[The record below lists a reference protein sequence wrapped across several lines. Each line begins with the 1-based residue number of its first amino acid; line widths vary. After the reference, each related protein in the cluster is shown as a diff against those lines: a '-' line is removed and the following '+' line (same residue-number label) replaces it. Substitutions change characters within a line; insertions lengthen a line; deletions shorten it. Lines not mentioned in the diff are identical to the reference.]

1 MNGKKFLFFILCLV
15 LGIYL
20 INSSFEFYVLPKYIT
35 NFDNVLKV
43 ISGILIIIGG
53 LSVLSIKKKNTMNF
67 KELANQFSQ

>member
-35 NFDNVLKV
+35 NFDNVLK
-43 ISGILIIIGG
+43 ILSGVLIIIGG
-53 LSVLSIKKKNTMNF
+53 LSILSNKKKNAVDF
-67 KELANQFSQ
+67 KELAKQFS

>member
-35 NFDNVLKV
+35 NFDNVLKIV
-43 ISGILIIIGG
+43 SGVLIIIGG
-53 LSVLSIKKKNTMNF
+53 LSILSNKKKNAVDF
-67 KELANQFSQ
+67 KELAKQFS